1 MTDLPPAD
9 MKVHVDEYPEHEKLR
24 AIADKSQAIGEFLDW
39 LSLPAAEGGK
49 GVVLTERACPHGY
62 WPMEECKESRYC
74 RRGEESVQFWPFRS
88 STTKL
93 LAEFFKIDL
102 DKIEEEKRAM
112 LDAIRAAN
120 G

>member
-1 MTDLPPAD
+1 MATDAEL
-9 MKVHVDEYPEHEKLR
+9 YPEHVKLR

-39 LSLPAAEGGK
+39 LSLPTEEGGK
-49 GVVLTERACPHGY
+49 GVVLTERKCPHGY
-62 WPMEECKESRYC
+62 WPMQDC
-74 RRGEESVQFWPFRS
+74 EESKWCARGDETVQFWPFHG

-120 G
+120 